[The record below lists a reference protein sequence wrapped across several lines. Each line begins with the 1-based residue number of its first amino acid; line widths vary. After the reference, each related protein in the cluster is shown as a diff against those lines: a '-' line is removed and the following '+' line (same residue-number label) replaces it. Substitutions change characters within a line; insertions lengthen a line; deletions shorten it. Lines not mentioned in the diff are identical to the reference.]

1 MTVTCPNGHENPDG
15 KAFCGDCGAPLA
27 AASTTQADAPIPAVP
42 PAETEMAPQSPEPD
56 EGFGESGESGPAE
69 AGMFAAGEQTTRKSR
84 VPWLIAAAVVL
95 IGIVIAVVVLSRSD
109 SGSDTAAAGDGGS
122 GGEVDIETARFQLAY
137 DTCGVTSTNITVADE
152 GQSIIMDGPPDSSA
166 NMDEFITDL
175 SCVIEALEVPD
186 YVVHNMENTTSLMG
200 LQEAT
205 WDGIH
210 AQWSYHPDN
219 GLDLV
224 LNETES

>member
-15 KAFCGDCGAPLA
+15 KAFCGDCGAPLPA
-27 AASTTQADAPIPAVP
+27 GSTAQTVAPLPAVP
-42 PAETEMAPQSPEPD
+42 PAEADMPPESPKPD
-56 EGFGESGESGPAE
+56 EESGRSGESGT
-69 AGMFAAGEQTTRKSR
+69 FDHAGERATRRSR
-84 VPWLIAAAVVL
+84 VPWLIAAVVVI
-95 IGIVIAVVVLSRSD
+95 IGVVIAVVVISQSD
-109 SGSDTAAAGDGGS
+109 SGSDTAAAGDGGA
-122 GGEVDIETARFQLAY
+122 EVDIETARFQLAY
-137 DTCGVTSTNITVADE
+137 DTCGVTSTNIEVADE
-152 GQSIIMDGPPDSSA
+152 GQSMILDGPPDSSA
-166 NMDEFITDL
+166 NSDEFITDL
-175 SCVIEALEVPD
+175 ACVIEALNMPE

-224 LNETES
+224 LTEAGS